1 MRKCPVSLFDNVVEV
16 FDPLELATGR
26 QDFLI
31 TDEGLE
37 QFFIDRHKVS

>member
-1 MRKCPVSLFDNVVEV
+1 MRKCPASLIDNVVEV
-16 FDPLELATGR
+16 FDPPELAIGR

-37 QFFIDRHKVS
+37 QFLADRHKVS

>member
-1 MRKCPVSLFDNVVEV
+1 MSLFDNLVEV
-16 FDPLELATGR
+16 FDPPELAMER

-37 QFFIDRHKVS
+37 QFLADCHTGG